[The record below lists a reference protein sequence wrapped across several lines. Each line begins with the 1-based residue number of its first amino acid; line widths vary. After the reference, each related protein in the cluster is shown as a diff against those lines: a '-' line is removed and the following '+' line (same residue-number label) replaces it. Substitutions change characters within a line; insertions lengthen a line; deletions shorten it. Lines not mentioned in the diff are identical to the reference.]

1 MPKKSYKQ
9 KCFYLLLKDGME
21 MNDKKLNIMG
31 VNWKLFDFLKGVWGC
46 VWFSQKKKKG
56 VTMEGRLLKK
66 EVLNSFHIWKGACRN
81 WGDGFFEFLNCEGG
95 GG

>member
-1 MPKKSYKQ
+1 
-9 KCFYLLLKDGME
+9 
-21 MNDKKLNIMG
+21 MG
-31 VNWKLFDFLKGVWGC
+31 WRWMIKNLILWGLTENSSIFWRVFGVVCG
-46 VWFSQKKKKG
+46 FHKKKKKG

-66 EVLNSFHIWKGACRN
+66 EVLNSLQIWKGACRN

>member
-31 VNWKLFDFLKGVWGC
+31 VN
-46 VWFSQKKKKG
+46 
-56 VTMEGRLLKK
+56 
-66 EVLNSFHIWKGACRN
+66 
-81 WGDGFFEFLNCEGG
+81 
-95 GG
+95 